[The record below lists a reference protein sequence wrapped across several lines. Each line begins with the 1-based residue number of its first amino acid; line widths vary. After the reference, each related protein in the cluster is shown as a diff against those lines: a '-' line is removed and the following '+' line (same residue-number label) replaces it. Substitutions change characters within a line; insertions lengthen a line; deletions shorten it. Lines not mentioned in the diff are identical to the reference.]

1 MMSPTIT
8 SSSEPVMGNGTT
20 SNETPTFLLSSNG
33 TNGGTNTVQGS
44 EKSQCSS
51 LSDGE
56 NFEWTGENV
65 DVDTNNM

>member
-1 MMSPTIT
+1 MSPTIT
-8 SSSEPVMGNGTT
+8 SSKEQAMGNGTT
-20 SNETPTFLLSSNG
+20 ANETPTFLIATNG
-33 TNGGTNTVQGS
+33 TNGGTNAIQGS

-56 NFEWTGENV
+56 NFEWAGENA

>member
-1 MMSPTIT
+1 MSPTIT
-8 SSSEPVMGNGTT
+8 SSREPVMGNGTAG
-20 SNETPTFLLSSNG
+20 NETPTFMLTTNG
-33 TNGGTNTVQGS
+33 TNGVTNVVLGS

-56 NFEWTGENV
+56 NFEWTGENA

>member
-1 MMSPTIT
+1 MSPTIT
-8 SSSEPVMGNGTT
+8 TTEPVMGNGTAA
-20 SNETPTFLLSSNG
+20 NETPTFMLTTNG
-33 TNGGTNTVQGS
+33 TNGGTGVVQGS

-56 NFEWTGENV
+56 NFEWTGENA